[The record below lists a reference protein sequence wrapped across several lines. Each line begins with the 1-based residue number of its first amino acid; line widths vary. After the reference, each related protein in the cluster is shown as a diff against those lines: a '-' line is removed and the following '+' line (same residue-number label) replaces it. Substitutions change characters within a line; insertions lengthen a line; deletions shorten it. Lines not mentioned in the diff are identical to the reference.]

1 MTTDTRTPG
10 VAPLNRVQ
18 HVTLCVTDEAQ
29 SRAFY
34 TQILGLPEAER
45 PPLRVAGLWLQV
57 GATQIHL
64 LVPPDPSELPRPRQL
79 DRTPIAPHLA
89 FEVPA
94 LEPVVSRLRAQG
106 ITVILSEFVE
116 GQAFFTDPS
125 GNILE
130 LNAPVGAGRGV
141 P

>member
-1 MTTDTRTPG
+1 MSVDLATIPG
-10 VAPLNRVQ
+10 GSASLGRVQ
-18 HVTLCVTDEAQ
+18 HVTLCVRDEAE
-29 SRAFY
+29 SRIFY
-34 TQILGLPEAER
+34 TRVLGLPEAER

-64 LVPPDPSELPRPRQL
+64 MVPPDSAELPRPRAL

-94 LEPVVSRLRAQG
+94 LEPMVAKLRAQG
-106 ITVILSEFVE
+106 INVILSEFAE
-116 GQAFFTDPS
+116 GQAFFADPS

-130 LNAPVGAGRGV
+130 LNAPQADA
-141 P
+141 

>member
-1 MTTDTRTPG
+1 MPVETPQLPDDPIHLG
-10 VAPLNRVQ
+10 RVQ
-18 HVTLCVTDEAQ
+18 HVTLCVTDEAE

-34 TQILGLPEAER
+34 TQVLGLAEANR
-45 PPLRVAGLWLQV
+45 PPLRMPGLWLQV

-64 LVPPDPSELPRPRQL
+64 MVPPDSAELPRPRAL

-94 LEPVVSRLRAQG
+94 LEPMVSNLRARG
-106 ITVILSEFVE
+106 IAVILSEFVE
-116 GQAFFTDPS
+116 GQAFLTDPS

-130 LNAPVGAGRGV
+130 LNAPLPDG
-141 P
+141 

>member
-1 MTTDTRTPG
+1 MPVDMATSPG
-10 VAPLNRVQ
+10 GAARLGRVQ
-18 HVTLCVTDEAQ
+18 HVTLCIRDEAE

-34 TQILGLPEAER
+34 TGVLGLPEAER
-45 PPLRVAGLWLQV
+45 PPLRMAGLWLQV

-64 LVPPDPSELPRPRQL
+64 MVPPDPAELPTPRAL

-94 LEPVVSRLRAQG
+94 LEPMVSNLRAQG
-106 ITVILSEFVE
+106 VGVILSEFVE

-125 GNILE
+125 GNLLE
-130 LNAPVGAGRGV
+130 LNAPL
-141 P
+141 

>member
-1 MTTDTRTPG
+1 MPVDTT
-10 VAPLNRVQ
+10 PLPDGAVRLGRVQ
-18 HVTLCVTDEAQ
+18 HVTLCVEDEAE

-34 TQILGLPEAER
+34 TGVLGLSEAVR
-45 PPLRVAGLWLQV
+45 PPMRMAGLWLQV

-64 LVPPDPSELPRPRQL
+64 MVPPDAAELPRPRAL

-94 LEPVVSRLRAQG
+94 LEPIVSTLRAQG
-106 ITVILSEFVE
+106 IDVILSEFVE

-125 GNILE
+125 GNLLE
-130 LNAPVGAGRGV
+130 LNAPA
-141 P
+141 